1 MLSQELGSEEVVI
14 NVYPMNGRRNAQ
26 VCLGLEQTFC
36 NWKEAC
42 VRGNDDANWYPD
54 GAQLLGLGEV
64 AAKSSSSSFNVSYY
78 PPENREEGTWFQQR
92 NGNV

>member
-1 MLSQELGSEEVVI
+1 MQELGSEEVVI
-14 NVYPMNGRRNAQ
+14 NVYSMNGRRHAQ
-26 VCLGLEQTFC
+26 VCLGLEQTFG

-64 AAKSSSSSFNVSYY
+64 AAKSSSSSFKVSYY
-78 PPENREEGTWFQQR
+78 SPENREEGTWLKKR